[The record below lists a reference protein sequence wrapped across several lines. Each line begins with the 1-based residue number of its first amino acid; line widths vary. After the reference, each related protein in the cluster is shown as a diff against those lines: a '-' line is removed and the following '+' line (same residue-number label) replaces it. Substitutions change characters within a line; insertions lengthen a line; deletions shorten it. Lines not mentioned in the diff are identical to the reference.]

1 MERYGTMNTSAR
13 TARNARSTPATA
25 VSPGTK
31 NARLELKK
39 NAIQMAAYDVI
50 NLKLSGQTYGAIPK
64 IICRY
69 KDITTEQIK
78 RAVRIIEEL
87 EAPMDELAPPNAI
100 IDCYIFLNPCNIL
113 VLVHLIVIYPQ
124 SSRYPWSSLYPSS
137 S

>member
-1 MERYGTMNTSAR
+1 MMNTSAR

-31 NARLELKK
+31 KARRELKK
-39 NAIQMAAYDVI
+39 KAIQMAAYDVI

-64 IICRY
+64 IIRRY
-69 KDITTEQIK
+69 EDHNITTEQIK